1 MTWKKLYHGGDGCFG
16 AAQGSSVRD
25 YKGWLAFPI
34 EDFAASTS
42 SPAGPGSSV
51 VMKEVFL
58 FFDFTELSMQ
68 GSTFYIDE
76 LGMVPEYWVF

>member
-1 MTWKKLYHGGDGCFG
+1 
-16 AAQGSSVRD
+16 
-25 YKGWLAFPI
+25 
-34 EDFAASTS
+34 
-42 SPAGPGSSV
+42 
-51 VMKEVFL
+51 MKEVFL